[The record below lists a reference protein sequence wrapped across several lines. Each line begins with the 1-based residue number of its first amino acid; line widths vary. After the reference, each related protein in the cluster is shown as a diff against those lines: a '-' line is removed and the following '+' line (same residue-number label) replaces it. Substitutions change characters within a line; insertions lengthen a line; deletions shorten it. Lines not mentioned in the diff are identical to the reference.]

1 MIIIIFG
8 YNLFIM
14 KKLTVLIFVLISF
27 SGFAQ
32 TGTYTVMDTTMG
44 LPSNQISCLKVIS
57 PNEYWVGT
65 YDKGA
70 AKYLN
75 GSWSYYNTHNTLLP
89 DSFIH
94 DIEVDKTGKVWVST
108 IAGIGIFNGA
118 NWQILDSLNSPI
130 NTAPTNSNCH
140 EIYSNLI
147 ESDSTGNVWI
157 ASLNKLI
164 KYDGVNYNTYLYPQ
178 GASAGLSYTCA
189 GIGMSEGTI
198 QEFDIHKKSNTFLI
212 SSEFQSYAV
221 NYIFDGTSFSD
232 SISTAVYANGKEIFF
247 MSGCADSLS
256 YWFKGSDIDSA
267 SMSQQN
273 RTWGTW
279 VSNIST
285 NPSNANYYLYDS
297 IETGLVRNPNNML
310 TYGKISVSPFNNYV
324 WATNTNYVSHYDRNL
339 GGNWT
344 IDSSLHIN
352 GNITAIDFDSNGSV
366 YFGCENASQFA
377 GYFKPTQLSQKGL
390 VIYHPNY
397 PVAGIE
403 SLNIED
409 IKMGP
414 SPTTGKITLYNPNP
428 KDLLVEILNISGQLI
443 VKQKITQGKNLID
456 LCDNSNGL
464 YFYVVKDNNLIV
476 KKGKIVKSE

>member
-1 MIIIIFG
+1 
-8 YNLFIM
+8 M
-14 KKLTVLIFVLISF
+14 KKLTFLIFVLISF

-75 GSWSYYNTHNTLLP
+75 GNWSYYNTHNTLLP

-108 IAGIGIFNGA
+108 IAGIGIFNGT

-130 NTAPTNSNCH
+130 STATTSCHDYLTNLT
-140 EIYSNLI
+140 EI
-147 ESDSTGNVWI
+147 DSAGNIWI

-164 KYDGVNYNTYLYPQ
+164 KYDGINYTNYLYPPQ
-178 GASAGLSYTCA
+178 NTSL
-189 GIGMSEGTI
+189 GTMTSVCTGSLDPI
-198 QEFDIHKKSNTFLI
+198 SEFDIHKKSNTFLV
-212 SSEFQSYAV
+212 SSMNQIYSTSYV
-221 NYIFDGTSFSD
+221 FDGTNFSSLLYTNQNYNGR
-232 SISTAVYANGKEIFF
+232 SIEFI
-247 MSGCADSLS
+247 SGCADSLS
-256 YWFKGSDIDSA
+256 YWFKGSDADSA
-267 SMSQQN
+267 FATLQSMSF
-273 RTWGTW
+273 GTW
-279 VSNIST
+279 VSNFSSDTSIAT
-285 NPSNANYYLYDS
+285 YYLADS
-297 IETGLVRNPNNML
+297 IQTGLVKNPNNAK
-310 TYGKISVSPFNNYV
+310 TYGKISISPFNNYV
-324 WATNTNYVSHYDRNL
+324 WATNTNNISHYDRNL
-339 GGNWT
+339 GANWT
-344 IDSSLHIN
+344 IDTSLHIN

-366 YFGCENASQFA
+366 YFGCKNASQEV
-377 GYFKPTQLSQKGL
+377 GYFKQTQLSQKGL

-397 PVAGIE
+397 PVTGIE

-409 IKMGP
+409 IKIGP
-414 SPTTGKITLYNPNP
+414 SPTIRKITFYNPNP
-428 KDLLVEILNISGQLI
+428 KDLQVEILNVSGQLI

-456 LCDNSNGL
+456 LLDNSNGL
-464 YFYVVKDNNLIV
+464 YFYVVKDNNVIV

>member
-1 MIIIIFG
+1 
-8 YNLFIM
+8 M
-14 KKLTVLIFVLISF
+14 KKLTFLIFVLISF
-27 SGFAQ
+27 SDFAQ

-75 GSWSYYNTHNTLLP
+75 GNWSYYNTHNTLLP

-108 IAGIGIFNGA
+108 IAGIGIFNGT
-118 NWQILDSLNSPI
+118 NWQIMDSINSPI

-140 EIYSNLI
+140 QMYSNLTEI
-147 ESDSTGNVWI
+147 DSVGNVWI

-164 KYDGVNYNTYLYPQ
+164 KYDGINYTTYFFPQ
-178 GASAGLSYTCA
+178 NASSISTCPA
-189 GIGMSEGTI
+189 TGIGKTTI
-198 QEFDIHKKSNTFLI
+198 TEFDIHKKSNTFLI
-212 SSEFQSYAV
+212 SSEDELYAI

-232 SISTAVYANGKEIFF
+232 SVGTATYANGKEIFF

-267 SMSQQN
+267 VWTSQSQ
-273 RTWGTW
+273 TWGTW

-285 NPSNANYYLYDS
+285 NNSVVNYYLYDS
-297 IETGLVRNPNNML
+297 TQTGLVKNPNN
-310 TYGKISVSPFNNYV
+310 TSTFGEISISPFNNYV
-324 WATNTNYVSHYDRNL
+324 WATNTNNVSHYDRNL

-344 IDSSLHIN
+344 IDTSLHIN
-352 GNITAIDFDSNGSV
+352 GNITAIDFDINGSV
-366 YFGCENASQFA
+366 YFGCRNASQKF
-377 GYFKPTQLSQKGL
+377 GYFKQTQLSQKGL

-397 PVAGIE
+397 PVSGIE

-409 IKMGP
+409 IKLGP
-414 SPTTGKITLYNPNP
+414 SPTIGKITFYNPNV

-443 VKQKITQGKNLID
+443 LKQKMVQGKNSID

-464 YFYVVKDNNLIV
+464 YFYVVKDNNLI
-476 KKGKIVKSE
+476 